1 MTQHPEHVII
11 VNEVTKLFRMDA
23 NYRAS
28 LAETLKNKVS
38 TAIGRNGKQKLGDKV
53 ALDNISFSITKG
65 STVGIIGRNGSGKS
79 TLLRMLAGITEPTSG
94 SIEVK
99 GKVTSILDIG
109 SGFIAD
115 LTGREN
121 VMMAGSL
128 MGMDDH
134 LIRQRMDEIVLFSEI
149 GDYIDVPV
157 KYYSSGM
164 YLRLAFSLAVHLDM
178 DVLLIDEV
186 IEVGDEAFKIKSYNK
201 LKQLTGQGHTILICT
216 HNMRSVAELCTEC
229 LVIEQGK
236 LIAQGD
242 PQQMVEAYIEK
253 IWSNSYELE
262 KGHIPL
268 AYYEDVLGKFPT
280 NEWLQLTHFEFSQEG
295 ETEQLYTDKP
305 LELTLR
311 YRKLKPDAT
320 INASI
325 WVFDAMHR
333 PILSGNSMPLE
344 PGSNAEGAGEYELRA
359 NFPANFFNKGLFF
372 LRLHFVK
379 DNERLIHEHP
389 NQLPFK
395 MHLRHTDPNNLKID
409 GKVGSPLYMQL
420 PWEKQFR
427 G

>member
-1 MTQHPEHVII
+1 MTQPPEQVII
-11 VNEVTKLFRMDA
+11 VNEVTKVFRMDA

-28 LAETLKNKVS
+28 LAETLRDKVG
-38 TAIGRNGKQKLGDKV
+38 TLVGNGDKQKLGDKT
-53 ALDNISFSITKG
+53 ALDKVTFSIAKG

-94 SIEVK
+94 SIYIK

-128 MGMDDH
+128 MGMDDD

-149 GDYIDVPV
+149 GDYIEVPV

-242 PQQMVEAYIEK
+242 PQQMVEEYIEE

-262 KGHIPL
+262 KGHIPF
-268 AYYEDVLGKFPT
+268 AYHEPELSKLPAND
-280 NEWLQLTHFEFSQEG
+280 WLQLTHFAFSQEG
-295 ETEQLYTDKP
+295 EAEQLYTDKP
-305 LELTLR
+305 LQLTLR
-311 YRKLKPDAT
+311 YRKLKPEAS

-333 PILSGNSMPLE
+333 PILSGNSMPLQ
-344 PGSNAEGAGEYELRA
+344 PTTTADDMGEYELTA
-359 NFPANFFNKGLFF
+359 SFPAYFFNKGLFF
-372 LRLHFVK
+372 LRLHFIK

-389 NQLPFK
+389 QHLPFK

-409 GKVGSPLYMQL
+409 GRVGSPLYMQL
-420 PWEKQFR
+420 PWEKRFV

>member
-1 MTQHPEHVII
+1 MSSNQPVII
-11 VNEVTKLFRMDA
+11 VDEVTKVFRMDA
-23 NYRAS
+23 HYRAS
-28 LAETLKNKVS
+28 LAETLKHKVKS
-38 TAIGRNGKQKLGDKV
+38 AVNAPSNDKLGYKV
-53 ALDNISFSITKG
+53 ALDKVSFSITKG

-128 MGMDDH
+128 MGMDDDR
-134 LIRQRMDEIVLFSEI
+134 IRERMNEIVLFSEI

-216 HNMRSVAELCTEC
+216 HNMRSVIELCAEC

-242 PQQMVEAYIEK
+242 PQQMVEQYIEE

-268 AYYEDVLGKFPT
+268 VYTDAELSKLPA
-280 NEWLQLTHFEFSQEG
+280 NEWLQFTLFAFSQEG
-295 ETEQLYTDKP
+295 EEGQLYTDKP
-305 LELTLR
+305 LNLTLR
-311 YRKLKPDAT
+311 YRKLKPE
-320 INASI
+320 ASI
-325 WVFDAMHR
+325 NVSVWVFDAMHR
-333 PILSGNSMPLE
+333 PILSGNSMPLQ
-344 PGSNAEGAGEYELRA
+344 PSTTADGIGEYEMTA
-359 NFPANFFNKGLFF
+359 HFPANFFNKGLFF

-389 NQLPFK
+389 QHLPFK

-409 GKVGSPLYMQL
+409 GRVGSPLYMQL
-420 PWEKQFR
+420 PWEKRFR

>member
-1 MTQHPEHVII
+1 MTQQPEHVII
-11 VNEVTKLFRMDA
+11 VDKVTKRFRMYA

-28 LAETLKNKVS
+28 LAETLKDKVGALLGS
-38 TAIGRNGKQKLGDKV
+38 NGKQKLGDKV
-53 ALDNISFSITKG
+53 ALNEVSFAITKG

-128 MGMDDH
+128 MGMDDN

-262 KGHIPL
+262 KGQIPL
-268 AYYEDVLGKFPT
+268 AYLEAELSKFPT
-280 NEWLQLTHFEFSQEG
+280 NEWLQLTHFVFNQDG
-295 ETEQLYTDKP
+295 ETEQLYTDKA
-305 LELTLR
+305 LNLTLR

-344 PGSNAEGAGEYELRA
+344 PSITTDAIGEYEMA
-359 NFPANFFNKGLFF
+359 AHFPANFFNKGLFF
-372 LRLHFVK
+372 LRLHFIK

-389 NQLPFK
+389 NHLPFK
-395 MHLRHTDPNNLKID
+395 MHLRHTDPNNLKMD
-409 GKVGSPLYMQL
+409 GRVGSPLYMQL
-420 PWEKQFR
+420 PWEKRFR